1 MRCQLDQ
8 ALAWAWAIAGTDQLT
23 IQTFDDRKGGGS
35 PQVRGG
41 ALGDLWPW
49 VEAQQAAGQ
58 GVFATVNDTPLGQ
71 RKAHDVTAVRALFAD
86 FDGAPPPAA
95 WHVEPTLVVQS
106 RRGVHAYWSL
116 HPWPSADARAFRDA
130 QHRIAQHY
138 GSDRAV
144 CDLPRVMRLPGT
156 TQQKVDP
163 PYLVHI
169 LHDSGAVYSVPK
181 ILQSLPQLPRAE
193 RPRVQTA
200 VIGGEVDLAT
210 LDVAALARA
219 AGLDPQQHGSTAGG
233 DARWAIQ
240 CPWRAEHTGGQQG
253 STSTVLIAG
262 GAGRLPGFRCFH
274 AHCAGRGLSDVL
286 ALLGVQTVASCAQVR
301 PSRRAMIATAR
312 ADALERAMP
321 WNR

>member
-86 FDGAPPPAA
+86 FDGSPPPAA

-130 QHRIAQHY
+130 QHRIAALY

-156 TQQKVDP
+156 HQRKVDP
-163 PYLVHI
+163 PYLVTI
-169 LHDSGAVYSVPK
+169 TADTGATYSVAEV
-181 ILQSLPQLPRAE
+181 LNGLPPLPRVE
-193 RPRVQTA
+193 RAPLDTR
-200 VIGGEVDLAT
+200 VIGGRLDLTT
-210 LDVAALARA
+210 LDVAAWA
-219 AGLDPQQHGSTAGG
+219 AGLGLEPRRHGSTASG
-233 DARWAIQ
+233 DARWAIR
-240 CPWRAEHTGGQQG
+240 CPWQAQHTDGAQG
-253 STSTVLIAG
+253 ATSTVLIESRG
-262 GAGRLPGFRCFH
+262 TPPGFRCLH
-274 AHCAGRGLSDVL
+274 AHCADRRLADVL
-286 ALLGVQTVASCAQVR
+286 AHYGIGTAAGCAAVK
-301 PSRRAMIATAR
+301 PTARAVIANAR
-312 ADALERAMP
+312 ADALDRGMP